1 MKIKLAILEKDA
13 SYLNRI
19 VSVFNTK
26 YADKFEMYSFTD
38 MNGALATIESAKID
52 VLIASDVFEVEP
64 NMLPRRCGFAYF
76 VDSIDVET
84 VRDQRAICKFQKID
98 LIYKQILSIYSENA
112 GDVIG
117 MKMTGDNCKLVT
129 FVPSSGGVGASTM
142 AAAAAVLWASQGK
155 KTLYLNFEPFGGS
168 DVFFTGEGQFGMS
181 DIIYALKSRKTNL
194 AMKLESC
201 VKQDR
206 SGVYFYA
213 QPNLALDLMEMT
225 NDEKLHLLSEI
236 NILGS
241 YDVVV
246 VDMDFQ
252 LDKSHMDLYH
262 KMNAMVLVG
271 DGSEVSNMKVQ
282 RALAALQ
289 ILEESKDDPLTQRL
303 ALVYNKFSNKTCKT
317 IDGLQIEN
325 IGGAPRYEHATVA
338 QVLSALSAMD
348 MFDSIF

>member
-1 MKIKLAILEKDA
+1 
-13 SYLNRI
+13 
-19 VSVFNTK
+19 
-26 YADKFEMYSFTD
+26 
-38 MNGALATIESAKID
+38 
-52 VLIASDVFEVEP
+52 
-64 NMLPRRCGFAYF
+64 
-76 VDSIDVET
+76 
-84 VRDQRAICKFQKID
+84 
-98 LIYKQILSIYSENA
+98 
-112 GDVIG
+112 
-117 MKMTGDNCKLVT
+117 
-129 FVPSSGGVGASTM
+129 
-142 AAAAAVLWASQGK
+142 
-155 KTLYLNFEPFGGS
+155 
-168 DVFFTGEGQFGMS
+168 
-181 DIIYALKSRKTNL
+181 
-194 AMKLESC
+194 
-201 VKQDR
+201 
-206 SGVYFYA
+206 
-213 QPNLALDLMEMT
+213 MT

-325 IGGAPRYEHATVA
+325 IGGAPRYEHATTK
-338 QVLSALSAMD
+338 QVVKQLAAME
-348 MFDSIF
+348 MFEKLM